1 MPRLAIE
8 GSTEEIILFRLI
20 GVMEAGE
27 GPDTAKLVGTGP
39 AKMAEE
45 QNQLYV
51 KLPNPDDPED
61 ETRRLAEALGRAV
74 GLGRVRL

>member
-1 MPRLAIE
+1 MPRLAIQ
-8 GSTEEIILFRLI
+8 GGTEEILLFRLI

-27 GPDTAKLVGTGP
+27 GTDNAQLVGTGP

-45 QNQLYV
+45 QDQLYV

>member
-1 MPRLAIE
+1 MSRLTIQ
-8 GSTEEIILFRLI
+8 GSTEEILLFRLI

-27 GPDTAKLVGTGP
+27 TPNNARLVGTGY
-39 AKMAEE
+39 AKLAEE
-45 QNQLYV
+45 QDQLYV
-51 KLPNPDDPED
+51 KLPNPDDPGD